1 LDSLST
7 VSAQHCRKNSPF
19 MNRFLDWLDDRS
31 GIRVLVKEALYEKVP
46 GGAKWRY
53 VWGSCLTFAFFTQ
66 VVTGTL
72 LWMSYSPSAQTA
84 WESVYFIQ
92 YQVWGGWFLR
102 GVHHY
107 MAQAMIVLL
116 VLHLMQVMIDGA
128 YKAPRE
134 LNFWFGIALLGVTLA
149 LSLTGYL
156 LPWDQKGFW
165 ATAVATNLIAEVPLV
180 GPMLQKIVVGGVE
193 YGHQTITRFFAL
205 HAGILPA
212 ALIGL
217 VVGHIYL
224 FRKHGIHVK
233 EPRPK
238 RDSYFW
244 PDQILKDGVACLA
257 VMLAVVFLTFYFK
270 GAPLGPPADPSN
282 EFPARPEWYFLFLFQ
297 LLKYVPAFWGAVI
310 IPLALGLLIFLQ
322 PFIGASKK
330 GHHFN
335 IGFWWC
341 LLAGAAGLTFLAF
354 SEDQANLNHG
364 AAVKEADWQAQRVVQ
379 IAQEEGIPPTGA
391 VTLLREDHQNR
402 GRQIFASHCASCH
415 RYNGHDGRGYSVE
428 DDPSAPELAGFASN
442 TWLTKLLDYEH
453 YISPEYFGGTAFKDG
468 TMAKKVLKKYDED
481 EKKLLPQV
489 ALLLSDLAELPYQD
503 SLSEERRENLMDIY
517 YDDLA
522 CIDCHDIDSEGEG
535 SAPDLTG
542 YGSRKW
548 MVDFIVNPE
557 HERFYGKKNDRMPA
571 FGRDEKL
578 SIEEIEIVVDWI
590 RSKPAEI

>member
-1 LDSLST
+1 MS
-7 VSAQHCRKNSPF
+7 K
-19 MNRFLDWLDDRS
+19 FLDWLDDRS
-31 GIRVLVKEALYEKVP
+31 GIRGLVKEALYEKVP
-46 GGAKWRY
+46 GGARWRY

-92 YQVWGGWFLR
+92 YEIWGGWFLR

-128 YKAPRE
+128 YRAPRE
-134 LNFWFGIALLGVTLA
+134 LNFWFGIALMGVTLA

-238 RDSYFW
+238 KDSYFW

-257 VMLAVVFLTFYFK
+257 VLMAVVILTLYFK

-310 IPLALGLLIFLQ
+310 IPIALGLLIFIQ
-322 PFIGASKK
+322 PFIGSSNK
-330 GHHFN
+330 GHQFN

-341 LLAGAAGLTFLAF
+341 LLAGSAGLTFLAF
-354 SEDQANLNHG
+354 SEDRENLNHG
-364 AAVKEADWQAQRVVQ
+364 AAVREADWQAARVVE
-379 IAQEEGIPPTGA
+379 IAQENGIPPAGA
-391 VTLLREDHQNR
+391 VTLLRQDRENR
-402 GRQIFASHCASCH
+402 GRRIFASQCSSCH
-415 RYNGHDGRGYSVE
+415 RYNGHDGRGYLVE
-428 DDPSAPELAGFASN
+428 DAQSAPELAGFASVDW
-442 TWLTKLLDYEH
+442 TTKLLNYDH
-453 YISPEYFGGTAFKDG
+453 YISSEYFGGTAFKEG
-468 TMAKKVLKKYDED
+468 TMAKKVLKKFDADET
-481 EKKLLPQV
+481 KLLPQV
-489 ALLLSDLAELPYQD
+489 ALLLSDLAELPYQE
-503 SLSEERRENLMDIY
+503 SLSEEKKESLLDIF

-548 MVDFIVNPE
+548 MIDFINNPE

-571 FGRDEKL
+571 YGRDKKL
-578 SIEEIEIVVDWI
+578 STEEIEIVVDWI
-590 RSKPAEI
+590 RSTPADF

>member
-1 LDSLST
+1 
-7 VSAQHCRKNSPF
+7 

-31 GIRVLVKEALYEKVP
+31 GIRGIVKEALYEKVP
-46 GGAKWRY
+46 GGARWRY

-92 YQVWGGWFLR
+92 YEVWGGWFLR

-165 ATAVATNLIAEVPLV
+165 ATAVATNLIAEVPLI
-180 GPMLQKIVVGGVE
+180 GPILQKIVVGGVE

-217 VVGHIYL
+217 VVAHIYL

-238 RDSYFW
+238 KDSYFW

-257 VMLAVVFLTFYFK
+257 VMLAVIILTLYFK

-310 IPLALGLLIFLQ
+310 IPLVLGLLILIQ
-322 PFIGASKK
+322 PFLGASRK
-330 GHHFN
+330 GHQFN

-354 SEDQANLNHG
+354 SEDRANTNHG
-364 AAVKEADWQAQRVVQ
+364 AAVKEAEWQASRVVQ
-379 IAQEEGIPPTGA
+379 IAQEDGIPPAGA
-391 VTLLREDHQNR
+391 VTLLRNDHENR
-402 GRQIFASHCASCH
+402 GRRIFAAHCASCH

-428 DDPSAPELAGFASN
+428 EDPSAPELAGFASQD
-442 TWLTKLLDYEH
+442 WLTKLLNYDH
-453 YISPEYFGGTAFKDG
+453 YTSIEYFGGTAFKDG
-468 TMAKKVLKKYDED
+468 TMAKKALKKYNKE
-481 EKKLLPQV
+481 EQKLLPQV
-489 ALLLSDLAELPYQD
+489 AILLSDQAELPYQE
-503 SLSEERRENLMDIY
+503 SLTDEKRESLMDIF

-542 YGSRKW
+542 YGSKKW
-548 MVDFIVNPE
+548 MTDFIINPE

-571 FGRDEKL
+571 YGRDNKL
-578 SIEEIEIVVDWI
+578 SPEEIEIVVDWI
-590 RSKPAEI
+590 RLRPAVK